1 MIFFYSLM
9 EQINNI
15 NLYTKRYDESVL
27 INNIDNLSRHS
38 ILITQKN
45 LSNKFIEKYI
55 INSDIVLFREDDNI
69 TYNDII
75 KYQPL
80 YRLTKGA

>member
-1 MIFFYSLM
+1 M

-15 NLYTKRYDESVL
+15 YLYTKRYDESVL

-45 LSNKFIEKYI
+45 LSNNFIEKYI
-55 INSDIVLFREDDNI
+55 INSDIVLFREDDDI

>member
-1 MIFFYSLM
+1 M